1 MQANEQRKVETPESP
16 DDDFLPLTAEQAAQ
30 WRQRNPVVSV
40 WQVVFWQAGV
50 GIVLAALAG
59 WWSGRW
65 MVAAS
70 VLYGSAAVFVPAA
83 LLARGVTSR
92 LTTASPMAA
101 ATGFLVWEGVK
112 VAMTVMVLLLAPR
125 LVEGLSWPALLLGLV
140 VTMKV
145 YWLALAWRP
154 RPLKQDP
161 WIKS

>member
-40 WQVVFWQAGV
+40 WQVVFWQVGV

-83 LLARGVTSR
+83 LL
-92 LTTASPMAA
+92 
-101 ATGFLVWEGVK
+101 
-112 VAMTVMVLLLAPR
+112 
-125 LVEGLSWPALLLGLV
+125 LGLV

>member
-1 MQANEQRKVETPESP
+1 MQANEHRNVETPESQ
-16 DDDFLPLTAEQAAQ
+16 DDDFIPLTAEQAAL

-40 WQVVFWQAGV
+40 WQVVFWQVGV
-50 GIVLAALAG
+50 GIFLAALAG
-59 WWSGRW
+59 GWSGRW

-83 LLARGVTSR
+83 LLARGLSSR
-92 LTTASPMAA
+92 LTTVSPMAA
-101 ATGFLVWEGVK
+101 AAGFLVWEAVK
-112 VAMTVMVLLLAPR
+112 VAMTVLALLLAPR